1 MVVIWKEG
9 INLDREFFNNFNIS
23 LDLALE
29 AREII
34 RGQTGQEV
42 PGARIDREKYQFA
55 EVTTVNIEEK
65 SAAAIMGKPIGTY
78 ITIEAP
84 MIRQN
89 NQQAHREVTEVLS
102 KQLLTLF
109 DLPMDANILV
119 VGLGNWNATPDSL
132 GPNVIGKT
140 LVTRHLF
147 RYAPEELKGG
157 MRPVS
162 ALAPGVLGITGIET
176 AEIIKGVVEK
186 INPELII
193 AVDSLAARNVARI
206 ATTIQISDT
215 GINPG
220 SGIGNQ
226 RTGINKE
233 TMGVRVIA
241 IGVPTV
247 VHAAVIARDAIDLY
261 LAEENKTFA
270 QSQFNPA
277 HNTDTVINK
286 VLEPFAG
293 DLTVTPREIDNLI
306 KDTAQI
312 IAGGISLS
320 LHPGIPTE
328 DYAYY
333 LH

>member
-1 MVVIWKEG
+1 M
-9 INLDREFFNNFNIS
+9 
-23 LDLALE
+23 DLALE

-34 RGQTGQEV
+34 RGETGREI
-42 PGARIDREKYQFA
+42 PGARIDREKYQHT
-55 EVTTVNIEEK
+55 EVTTVTIEEK

-84 MIRQN
+84 VIRQN

-102 KQLLTLF
+102 KQLASLF
-109 DLPMDANILV
+109 DLSMEANVLV
-119 VGLGNWNATPDSL
+119 VGLGNWNATPDAL
-132 GPNVIGKT
+132 GPTVIGKT

-176 AEIIKGVVEK
+176 AEIIRGVVEK
-186 INPELII
+186 VEPELVI

-206 ATTIQISDT
+206 ATTIQIANT

-226 RTGINKE
+226 RTGINQE
-233 TMGVRVIA
+233 TMGVPVIA

-247 VHAAVIARDAIDLY
+247 CHAAVIAKDAIDLY
-261 LAEENKTFA
+261 QAEKNKTFA
-270 QSQFNPA
+270 PNQFAQGNDA
-277 HNTDTVINK
+277 QDAVINK

-293 DLTVTPREIDNLI
+293 DLTVTPKEIDTLI
-306 KDTAQI
+306 KDTANI
-312 IAGGISLS
+312 IAGGISMC
-320 LHPGIPTE
+320 LHPGIPAE

>member
-1 MVVIWKEG
+1 LLRKEF
-9 INLDREFFNNFNIS
+9 LTHFNIN

-34 RGQTGQEV
+34 RGETGKEI
-42 PGARIDREKYQFA
+42 PGARIDRERYQFA
-55 EVTTVNIEEK
+55 EVTTVIIEEK

-84 MIRQN
+84 VIRQN
-89 NQQAHREVTEVLS
+89 NQQAHREVTGILS
-102 KQLLTLF
+102 KQLTSLF
-109 DLPMDANILV
+109 DLSMEANVLV

-132 GPNVIGKT
+132 GPTVIGKT

-147 RYAPEELKGG
+147 KYAPGELKGG

-176 AEIIKGVVEK
+176 AEIIRGVVEK
-186 INPELII
+186 VQPELVI

-206 ATTIQISDT
+206 ATTIQIADT

-233 TMGVRVIA
+233 TMGVPVIA

-247 VHAAVIARDAIDLY
+247 CHAAVIAKDAIDLY
-261 LAEENKTFA
+261 QAEKDKAFA
-270 QSQFNPA
+270 PNQYARGN
-277 HNTDTVINK
+277 DTQDEVINK

-293 DLTVTPREIDNLI
+293 DLTVTPKEIDTLI
-306 KDTAQI
+306 KDTANI

-320 LHPGIPTE
+320 LHPGIPAE